1 MVKKREVKSI
11 FIIEGMCDKCG
22 GRMVSTGECLT
33 SNPAQYPYECE
44 NCSHREVYYDYNR
57 PGRIEYEFYP
67 IQEPSLMERTIN
79 LFKNE
84 HKPVI
89 LTRKQNID
97 IIKSCPHCNA
107 ILDSEI
113 IKTSSGEKLHIIYSC
128 PNDCK
133 LSYKEE
139 NEFLLNNREENF
151 SYEQIKELPI
161 NV

>member
-1 MVKKREVKSI
+1 MIKKREVKSI
-11 FIIEGMCDKCG
+11 FIIEGICDKCG
-22 GRMVSTGECLT
+22 GHMVSTGECLT
-33 SNPAQYPYECE
+33 SIPAQYPYECE
-44 NCSHREVYYDYNR
+44 HCNHREIYYDYNR

-67 IQEPSLMERTIN
+67 IPEPSLMERTIN
-79 LFKNE
+79 LFKDE

-89 LTRKQNID
+89 LTKKQDVD

-107 ILDSEI
+107 ILDSEV
-113 IKTSSGEKLHIIYSC
+113 IKTSSGNPHIIYSC
-128 PNDCK
+128 PNNCK

-139 NEFLLNNREENF
+139 NEFLSNGGKEIF

>member
-11 FIIEGMCDKCG
+11 FIIEGICDKCR

-33 SNPAQYPYECE
+33 SNHAQYPYECE
-44 NCSHREVYYDYNR
+44 NCGYRETYYDYNK
-57 PGRIEYEFYP
+57 PGKIEYEFYP

-79 LFKNE
+79 LFKDE

-89 LTRKQNID
+89 LTRRQD
-97 IIKSCPHCNA
+97 IGTVKNCPYCNA
-107 ILDSEI
+107 ILESEV
-113 IKTSSGEKLHIIYSC
+113 IKMSSGNYDIIYSC
-128 PNDCK
+128 PNECK
-133 LSYKEE
+133 LSFEE
-139 NEFLLNNREENF
+139 EYEFLLNSNKEIF